1 MSISV
6 RILKEAAEEAAE
18 AAAWYETESAGL
30 GAEFAEA
37 LEAALDFIE
46 DPTFPL
52 VPVFYK
58 HAPENLKRLILK
70 RFPYDVV
77 VLTEPDERIIVAIAH
92 HARKPGYWRDRT
104 DHPM

>member
-1 MSISV
+1 MNIPI

-18 AAAWYETESAGL
+18 AAAWYEMESAGL

-37 LEAALDFIE
+37 LEAAIDLIE
-46 DPTFPL
+46 DPAFPL
-52 VPVFYK
+52 FPVSYK
-58 HAPENLKRLILK
+58 HTPQNLKRLILK

-77 VLTEPDERIIVAIAH
+77 VLIQPHQRIIVAIAH

-104 DHPM
+104 KRPV